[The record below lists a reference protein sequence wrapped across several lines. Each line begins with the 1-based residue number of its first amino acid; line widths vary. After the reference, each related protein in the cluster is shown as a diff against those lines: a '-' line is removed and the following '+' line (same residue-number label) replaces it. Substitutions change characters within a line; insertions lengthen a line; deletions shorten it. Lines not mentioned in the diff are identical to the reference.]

1 MLVLCPGQMPEDGKR
16 LLQDYPFEMRYY
28 HTLDPD
34 EIREMEEQDRRDL
47 EDYARAAELLAED
60 AAMEK
65 YYDRKYN
72 HQ

>member
-1 MLVLCPGQMPEDGKR
+1 
-16 LLQDYPFEMRYY
+16 MRYY

-47 EDYARAAELLAED
+47 EDYARAAELLAEEV
-60 AAMEK
+60 AMER
-65 YYDRKYN
+65 YYERKYN

>member
-1 MLVLCPGQMPEDGKR
+1 
-16 LLQDYPFEMRYY
+16 MRYY

-60 AAMEK
+60 AAMAKDHDTSLPET
-65 YYDRKYN
+65 
-72 HQ
+72 